1 MTTEELNAILEPT
14 KLIAEEYGVYTYI
27 EEDLLSTFLFE
38 QGIAKKFN
46 VVLIAVSKEVIEEC
60 FTLKEMKKENLDKN
74 PLR

>member
-1 MTTEELNAILEPT
+1 LTTEELNAILEPT

-38 QGIAKKFN
+38 QGIAKKN
-46 VVLIAVSKEVIEEC
+46 VVLIAVSKEVIEEY